1 MLSKEQVL
9 FIERT
14 LAPFE
19 PNYIGVFG
27 SRARGDHKVDSDL
40 DLLVDFKKKLHL
52 LDVISLEMELKN
64 YFGFPVQLVFR
75 RSISSAIKPYILED
89 LKPVFCQ

>member
-1 MLSKEQVL
+1 MITKSQISLIKK
-9 FIERT
+9 I

-27 SRARGDHKVDSDL
+27 SRARGDHHDGSDL

-52 LDVISLEMELKN
+52 LDVIGLEMELKTH
-64 YFGFPVQLVFR
+64 FGFPVQLVFR
-75 RSISSAIKPYILED
+75 RSISDSLKPFILED
-89 LKPVFCQ
+89 LRPVHGS